1 MKVRR
6 KMDELW
12 RALIP
17 NGYYY
22 LAVKPVHFEQQEEAS
37 VRAKKIIGFDINHHQ
52 CFYMHTFTLS
62 EERFDI
68 DEFPML
74 LDVYQEHVLA
84 WRLLDGKWIKIKS
97 YSDQL
102 DHYDTNFTYL
112 PPEILAEMPR

>member
-1 MKVRR
+1 
-6 KMDELW
+6 MDELW

-22 LAVKPVHFEQQEEAS
+22 LAVKPVHFEQQEETS

-84 WRLLDGKWIKIKS
+84 WRLLDGQWIKIKS

>member
-1 MKVRR
+1 
-6 KMDELW
+6 MDELW

-84 WRLLDGKWIKIKS
+84 WRLLDGQWIKIKS